1 MLSTRNHLARIVLT
15 FMTLFVMGCSGGGK
29 DMSQAPPIDDTRG
42 GRSAPSAPAAS
53 PKDDRSFVRRHPV
66 ITLVGAAAAYYMY
79 KKHQNAS
86 AQATGPDSQ
95 YYLSKHGRVY
105 YRDANHQAHWVTPPP
120 GGIRSRA
127 WPAPTPPR
135 SAPCNSLRRASFQA
149 CPTWRSNARRS
160 SRSRTKPRR

>member
-95 YYLSKHGRVY
+95 YYLSKNGRVY

-120 GGIRSRA
+120 GGIQVPEDEARDFQGFEGYNNQPGRDL
-127 WPAPTPPR
+127 TG
-135 SAPCNSLRRASFQA
+135 LGTASD
-149 CPTWRSNARRS
+149 R
-160 SRSRTKPRR
+160 